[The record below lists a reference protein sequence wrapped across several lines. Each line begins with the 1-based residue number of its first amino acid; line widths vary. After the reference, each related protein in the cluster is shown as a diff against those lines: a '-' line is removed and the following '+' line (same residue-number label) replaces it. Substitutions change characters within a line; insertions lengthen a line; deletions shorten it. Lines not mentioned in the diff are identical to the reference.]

1 MSKIWAVMLRDLLRM
16 MRNPVTLL
24 SAVVL
29 PLVYLLILGNSLQGP
44 LKGLPLGVVALD
56 QGPEARRLLG
66 ALQAIEH
73 GPATVELVHVD
84 SADAGIRRLHDGA
97 LSGLVVIPIRFSADL
112 ERGISAPVGLFV
124 DNVDG
129 VASLAI
135 ENAVQSALPAV
146 RQPLA
151 RYELH
156 LGAVQMRPEEIY
168 PRVDYDASLVPGVI
182 VLSIFMCS
190 MIAGAF
196 NLVMDRF
203 LGVHEAYLSTPLR
216 RFHINMGM
224 LLSGT
229 LITFLSS
236 GLVLLIGL
244 LLTGA
249 RIHGGPLG
257 YLLTAAVVLVT
268 GLGMLAM
275 SMALLGRASQPRIV
289 GFLNGFLNI
298 IFFFPSGALYPIQS
312 FPAWLRAFAHVNP
325 ETHAVAALKA
335 VLFRGGDLGAASQ
348 HVAFLV
354 GFTALMASRQTAWCH
369 IAGH

>member
-1 MSKIWAVMLRDLLRM
+1 MNKIWAVMLRDLLRM

-24 SAVVL
+24 SAVLL

-44 LKGLPLGVVALD
+44 LKGLPLGVVVMD
-56 QGPEARRLLG
+56 RGPETQRLLG
-66 ALQAIEH
+66 ALQAVEH
-73 GPATVELVHVD
+73 GPGTVRLVHLDNVEV
-84 SADAGIRRLHDGA
+84 GMRELEDGTI
-97 LSGLVVIPIRFSADL
+97 SGLVVVPPRFSADL
-112 ERGISAPVGLFV
+112 EHGISAPVGLFV

-129 VASLAI
+129 IAAGAI
-135 ENAVQSALPAV
+135 EGTLQGTLPALK
-146 RQPLA
+146 QPLV

-156 LGAVQMRPEEIY
+156 IGSAQIRSQEIY

-216 RFHINMGM
+216 RVHINLGM

-229 LITFLSS
+229 TVTFLSS
-236 GLVLLIGL
+236 SLVLAIGML
-244 LLTGA
+244 ATGA
-249 RIHGGPLG
+249 RIHGGAFA
-257 YLLTAAVVLVT
+257 YLLIAAVIVIT
-268 GLGMLAM
+268 GLGLLAM
-275 SMALLGRASQPRIV
+275 TMALLGRVSHPRFV

-312 FPAWLRAFAHVNP
+312 FPRWLRAFAHVNP
-325 ETHAVAALKA
+325 EMHAVAALKA
-335 VLFRGGDLGAASQ
+335 VLFRGGDLAAATA

-354 GFTALMASRQTAWCH
+354 GFTAVMLLVSTVALKRTL
-369 IAGH
+369 

>member
-16 MRNPVTLL
+16 LRNPVTLL
-24 SAVVL
+24 SSVLL

-44 LKGLPLGVVALD
+44 LKGLPLGIVVMD
-56 QGPEARRLLG
+56 HGPQTRRLLG

-73 GPATVELVHVD
+73 GPGTVKLVRLDDTERGMHEL
-84 SADAGIRRLHDGA
+84 RDGSI
-97 LSGLVVIPIRFSADL
+97 SGLVVVPPRFSADV
-112 ERGISAPVGLFV
+112 ERGIAAPIGLFV

-129 VASLAI
+129 IAATAI
-135 ENAVQSALPAV
+135 EGAVQSTLSALK
-146 RQPLA
+146 QPLA

-156 LGAVQMRPEEIY
+156 VGSAQVRPQEIY

-216 RFHINMGM
+216 RVHINLGI

-229 LITFLSS
+229 TITFAASS
-236 GLVLLIGL
+236 LVLTIGL

-249 RIHGGPLG
+249 RIHGGALA
-257 YLLTAAVVLVT
+257 YLLTAAVVVVT
-268 GLGMLAM
+268 GLGLLAM
-275 SMALLGRASQPRIV
+275 SMALVGRASQPRIV

-298 IFFFPSGALYPIQS
+298 ILFFPSGALYPVQS
-312 FPAWLRAFAHVNP
+312 FPSWLRAFARVNP

-335 VLFRGGDLGAASQ
+335 VLFRGGDLAAASQ
-348 HVAFLV
+348 HVAFLL
-354 GFTALMASRQTAWCH
+354 GFTAVMLLISTLTLKRTL
-369 IAGH
+369 

>member
-56 QGPEARRLLG
+56 DGPETRRLLG

-73 GPATVELVHVD
+73 GPGTVQLVHVED
-84 SADAGIRRLHDGA
+84 ADAGMRALHAGRV
-97 LSGLVVIPIRFSADL
+97 SGLVLVPARFSADL
-112 ERGISAPVGLFV
+112 ERGLSGTVGLFV
-124 DNVDG
+124 DNVDA
-129 VASLAI
+129 VASVAI
-135 ENAVQSALPAV
+135 EGAVQSALPAV
-146 RQPLA
+146 QRPLA
-151 RYELH
+151 RYETH
-156 LGAVQMRPEEIY
+156 LGGAQMRAEEIY

-216 RFHINMGM
+216 RYHINLGM
-224 LLSGT
+224 LASGT
-229 LITFLSS
+229 VVTFASS
-236 GLVLLIGL
+236 SVVLFAGLM
-244 LLTGA
+244 LTGA
-249 RIHGGPLG
+249 RVHGGALG
-257 YLLTAAVVLVT
+257 YVLTAAVVLVT
-268 GLGMLAM
+268 GLGLLAM
-275 SMALLGRASQPRIV
+275 TMALLGRASQPRIV

-298 IFFFPSGALYPIQS
+298 IFFFPSGALYPVQS
-312 FPAWLRAFAHVNP
+312 FPAWLRAFARVNP

-335 VLFRGGDLGAASQ
+335 VLFRGGDLAAASE

-354 GFTALMASRQTAWCH
+354 VFAALMLCVSTLTLKRTL
-369 IAGH
+369 

>member
-1 MSKIWAVMLRDLLRM
+1 MKRIWAVMLRDLLRM
-16 MRNPVTLL
+16 VRNPVTLL
-24 SAVVL
+24 SAVLL
-29 PLVYLLILGNSLQGP
+29 PLVYLIILGNSLQGP
-44 LKGLPLGVVALD
+44 LKGLRVGVVIMD
-56 QGPEARRLLG
+56 HGPQTRRFLG

-73 GPATVELVHVD
+73 GPGTVRLEHLDDVEL
-84 SADAGIRRLHDGA
+84 GMRELHDGSI
-97 LSGLVVIPIRFSADL
+97 SGLVVVPPRFSADL
-112 ERGISAPVGLFV
+112 ERGIAAPIGLYV

-129 VASLAI
+129 IASTAI
-135 ENAVQSALPAV
+135 EGAVRGALPALE
-146 RQPLA
+146 QPLA

-156 LGAVQMRPEEIY
+156 VGGAEVRPEEIY

-216 RFHINMGM
+216 RVHINLGI

-229 LITFLSS
+229 TITFVASS
-236 GLVLLIGL
+236 LVVAIGL

-249 RIHGGPLG
+249 RIHGGVFA
-257 YLLTAAVVLVT
+257 YLLIAAVIVVT
-268 GLGMLAM
+268 GLGLLAM
-275 SMALLGRASQPRIV
+275 SMALVGRAGHPRIV

-298 IFFFPSGALYPIQS
+298 ILFFPSGALYPVQS
-312 FPAWLRAFAHVNP
+312 FPVWLRAFARVNP

-335 VLFRGGDLGAASQ
+335 VLFRGGDLAAATE
-348 HVAFLV
+348 HVAFLLA
-354 GFTALMASRQTAWCH
+354 FTAVMLLISTLTLKRTL
-369 IAGH
+369 